1 MNQFTPP
8 SLQHP
13 EVTWHAAQWRIRPSC
28 LEQVEI
34 HHCWRKHCGQT
45 PPCYSEPAECGQGD
59 SIACETDRQ
68 TDRWEINSTYQQPS
82 GGGVSDRPDG
92 AVVAPGDG
100 DRLFGVEV
108 ECPQFALTVTLHQQN
123 RFVPVSDH
131 DLEDLAVLRSRQD
144 PVGLPADAADGQTW
158 NRKHS
163 WLFMKQKL
171 YATPSACLTE
181 HMMCWSSSTAAANVL
196 LDRFDT
202 SVKWLDPF

>member
-1 MNQFTPP
+1 MDEPVYSTQFTTPWGHLTRSTVKDPSFMPRASWDP
-8 SLQHP
+8 SLLK
-13 EVTWHAAQWRIRPSC
+13 ETLR
-28 LEQVEI
+28 
-34 HHCWRKHCGQT
+34 T
-45 PPCYSEPAECGQGD
+45 D
-59 SIACETDRQ
+59 SSMLQRASRVWSGRLHSLRDRQ
-68 TDRWEINSTYQQPS
+68 TDRWAINSTYQQPS

-163 WLFMKQKL
+163 WLFMKKKL